1 MEGSVI
7 CHSPFYLCFLVFSW
21 LAIILYGVLK
31 IYHTTMKATRTR
43 GGWGL
48 GIVLN
53 VCNIILVLSLSN
65 PNPPQQN
72 LRQESL
78 HVGNNPLLS
87 LNLNLNA
94 LTRAAATD
102 RAQELYSRIFALYE
116 EGYYATAPD
125 IVSFNTVLK
134 GLQDNPAEAVAFWE
148 QEISTRSSTDASPR
162 LVPNTRSYNTI
173 LLALARAGLHVECL
187 KILRLMQ
194 DDATPVWP
202 DRITYN
208 TVLHSYASSTD
219 DGAPVLGE
227 SLLEEMIR
235 GSAVEESKTGTPR
248 GVSPDVISYN
258 TVLTC
263 WAQRGEA
270 ERAQLWLDRLRGDNH
285 LRADVYSFTIVMRAW
300 AEKGGV
306 DQALQLL
313 EEMKAQ
319 PSAHSFPNKL
329 TYTTLVRAL
338 CQKGRVEEAYDVVQR
353 MWESSHET
361 QPDVVTYSVLL
372 EGWAR
377 VASYR
382 PTEAID
388 TVGKILQEM
397 RQRGDPNVEPNQIT
411 YTNALK
417 VLAASGNSLAV
428 TRAHELVRS
437 MKNPTVYH
445 YNALLNVYSKSDRKD
460 KIMCCIRI
468 WKDEMGGDVKPD
480 KITYNTLLGVL
491 SGAYGDPSWRNRC
504 LEDGL
509 DAYAELETLA
519 KNVLQ
524 GETENDQ
531 SLEMY
536 LPSSVTFSF
545 LVRLIRRCGTSMS
558 PKDRQT
564 WFRRIL
570 QGCGPQYGCLN
581 IPVWEQMVEAVV
593 SFADQ
598 QDQSVETYLGLD
610 ELLER
615 EPTRSNRVEFKD
627 FPDAWSRRAMPDRR
641 QFKKG
646 NETKMGK
653 VARKD
658 NQEARK
664 HVIRNEKPDSVA
676 N

>member
-1 MEGSVI
+1 MRSRRI
-7 CHSPFYLCFLVFSW
+7 
-21 LAIILYGVLK
+21 
-31 IYHTTMKATRTR
+31 R
-43 GGWGL
+43 GGWGMR
-48 GIVLN
+48 IVLN
-53 VCNIILVLSLSN
+53 VCNIFLVLSLSS
-65 PNPPQQN
+65 PNPPSQKR
-72 LRQESL
+72 RQESL

-87 LNLNLNA
+87 LNLNLDA

-134 GLQDNPAEAVAFWE
+134 GLQDHPAKAVAFWE
-148 QEISTRSSTDASPR
+148 QEISTRSSDDAPPR

-173 LLALARAGLHVECL
+173 LLALARAGLHTECL
-187 KILRLMQ
+187 EILKLMK
-194 DDATPVWP
+194 DDATPIWP

-208 TVLHSYASSTD
+208 TVLHSYASSKD
-219 DGAPVLGE
+219 DDAPLLAE
-227 SLLEEMIR
+227 TLLEEMIR
-235 GSAVEESKTGTPR
+235 ESADDSETDMPK

-270 ERAQLWLDRLRGDNH
+270 EKAQAWLDRLRGDKH
-285 LRADVYSFTIVMRAW
+285 LRADVYSFTTVMRAW
-300 AEKGGV
+300 AENGVV

-329 TYTTLVRAL
+329 TYTALVRAL
-338 CQKGRVEEAYDVVQR
+338 CQKERVEEAHDVLQR

-377 VASYR
+377 VASKR
-382 PTEAID
+382 PKEAID
-388 TVGKILQEM
+388 AVGKILQEM
-397 RQRGDPNVEPNQIT
+397 RQRGDPNVEPNEIT

-417 VLAASGNSLAV
+417 VLAASVNSHAV
-428 TRAHELVRS
+428 ARAHDLVKS

-460 KIMCCIRI
+460 KIQCCIRI
-468 WKDEMGGDVKPD
+468 WKEEMGTNVKAD

-491 SGAYGDPSWRNRC
+491 SGAYGEPSWRHRC
-504 LEDGL
+504 LVDGL
-509 DAYAELETLA
+509 KVYEEFEMLA

-524 GETENDQ
+524 GEPVNNEKAI
-531 SLEMY
+531 EIY

-545 LVRLIRRCGTSMS
+545 LVRLVRRCGISLS
-558 PKDRQT
+558 PEDRQT

-570 QGCGPQYGCLN
+570 RGCGPQYGCLN
-581 IPVWEQMVEAVV
+581 IPVWKQMIEAVV
-593 SFADQ
+593 PFADE
-598 QDQSVETYLGLD
+598 QDQSVELYLGLSY
-610 ELLER
+610 LLGEDTTQPKR
-615 EPTRSNRVEFKD
+615 IEFQD
-627 FPDAWSRRAMPDRR
+627 LPDTWSRRALPDRR
-641 QFKKG
+641 RLKKNDG
-646 NETKMGK
+646 NKAGDAETKDKKETSNK
-653 VARKD
+653 V
-658 NQEARK
+658 N
-664 HVIRNEKPDSVA
+664 
-676 N
+676 